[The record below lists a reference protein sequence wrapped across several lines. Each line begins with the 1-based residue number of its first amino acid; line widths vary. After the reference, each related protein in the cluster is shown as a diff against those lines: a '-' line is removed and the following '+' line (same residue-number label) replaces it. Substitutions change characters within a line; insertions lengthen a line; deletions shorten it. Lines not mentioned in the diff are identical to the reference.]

1 MRIILHV
8 DLDYFFAQ
16 VEEREDPNLKGKP
29 VVVCVYSDRG
39 GGSGVV
45 AAANYTAR
53 RYNVKAGLP
62 IRIAEKRLTGLNA
75 VFLPVRKEYY
85 ESVSD
90 EVMNI
95 VKKYGDVFEQ
105 ASIDEAYLDATSM
118 LNGFFDKSYGHAINL
133 QSDVYLRTGLTC
145 SIGVS
150 YNKLLAKI
158 AAGFRKPNGVTVVKP
173 GESEEFLKTLKL
185 SKIPGIGVK
194 ATRMLEEMGYKTV
207 SEILTVP
214 VERLMSVF
222 GRKNGLY
229 IYNAVRGI
237 DEEPVKPRGPA
248 AQHGRIKTLREDS
261 RNPAYILSELET
273 LIEDIDKDL
282 AVEGLSFKTLTVT
295 FITVDLKIHSRSMT
309 FERRFKSLKPLK
321 NDILKLI
328 NNFLNDNSYSIRRAG
343 VRVSNLSS
351 DEKTGQLKLT
361 YF

>member
-173 GESEEFLKTLKL
+173 GESEEFLKTQGIKL
-185 SKIPGIGVK
+185 FRTDRGGK
-194 ATRMLEEMGYKTV
+194 ATYHGPGQLIIY
-207 SEILTVP
+207 P
-214 VERLMSVF
+214 VL
-222 GRKNGLY
+222 
-229 IYNAVRGI
+229 
-237 DEEPVKPRGPA
+237 
-248 AQHGRIKTLREDS
+248 
-261 RNPAYILSELET
+261 
-273 LIEDIDKDL
+273 
-282 AVEGLSFKTLTVT
+282 
-295 FITVDLKIHSRSMT
+295 
-309 FERRFKSLKPLK
+309 
-321 NDILKLI
+321 
-328 NNFLNDNSYSIRRAG
+328 
-343 VRVSNLSS
+343 NLSHFNFS
-351 DEKTGQLKLT
+351 GKYYVNKLEQVVINWLQAKGIQAQRDPDYPGVWVGEKK
-361 YF
+361 